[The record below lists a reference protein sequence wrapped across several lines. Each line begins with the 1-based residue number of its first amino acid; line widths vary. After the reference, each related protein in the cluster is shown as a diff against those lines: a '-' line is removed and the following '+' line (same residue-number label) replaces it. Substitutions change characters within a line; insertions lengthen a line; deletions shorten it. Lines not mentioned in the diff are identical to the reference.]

1 MVILI
6 KLILNKTFLVTIIRR
21 KQFLQEIFT
30 KKKIDKNIPYVV
42 ADEFVSIRDVLK
54 SYLITFQG
62 FFRLIRYIKKNKKI
76 FYIKKKNCRS
86 ILEPLL
92 LSSFSGEIQSQILI
106 GLGIKNF

>member
-1 MVILI
+1 M
-6 KLILNKTFLVTIIRR
+6 TIIRR

-76 FYIKKKNCRS
+76 FILKK
-86 ILEPLL
+86 IVEV
-92 LSSFSGEIQSQILI
+92 F
-106 GLGIKNF
+106 

>member
-1 MVILI
+1 M
-6 KLILNKTFLVTIIRR
+6 TIIRR

-62 FFRLIRYIKKNKKI
+62 FFRLIRYVKKNKKKYFI
-76 FYIKKKNCRS
+76 LKKK
-86 ILEPLL
+86 IVEV
-92 LSSFSGEIQSQILI
+92 F
-106 GLGIKNF
+106 